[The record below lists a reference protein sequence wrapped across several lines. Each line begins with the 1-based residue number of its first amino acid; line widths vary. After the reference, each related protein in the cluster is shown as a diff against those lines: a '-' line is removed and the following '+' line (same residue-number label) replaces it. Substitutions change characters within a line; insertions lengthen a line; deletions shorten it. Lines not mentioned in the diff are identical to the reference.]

1 MTSTHLS
8 RRQYGYTKMEL
19 EDPEEIQHR
28 RAQFLIY
35 KVLQQAADSP
45 RRRKRWWL
53 RVRICR
59 LKIKIGKRL
68 KKLRRGIFLSIAAA
82 KGGAHKQ
89 VISQLKTW
97 KRLFAVREAIASLPP
112 VFT

>member
-1 MTSTHLS
+1 MTSTLLS
-8 RRQYGYTKMEL
+8 RRKYGYTKMEI

-28 RAQFLIY
+28 KAQFLIY

-45 RRRKRWWL
+45 RRTRRRSSSWL

-68 KKLRRGIFLSIAAA
+68 KKLKKSIFLGVGAA
-82 KGGAHKQ
+82 KCGAQKQ
-89 VISQLKTW
+89 VASQLKTNW
-97 KRLFAVREAIASLPP
+97 KRLFAVRS
-112 VFT
+112 